1 MQINENNVRHERI
14 FVTAAVWPLLQ
25 AVPRRQYQVIAPTKQ
40 VFEWGCRRLSVRAH
54 VSPCLGAFKLIP
66 P

>member
-1 MQINENNVRHERI
+1 MQINENNVRHEQI
-14 FVTAAVWPLLQ
+14 FPSGLQ
-25 AVPRRQYQVIAPTKQ
+25 ADPRRQYELIGPTKQ
-40 VFEWGCRRLSVRAH
+40 VFEWGCRRLSVQAH